1 MKRGI
6 ILAVI
11 CTMLCTLTGCLDAM
25 PDMSDE
31 ENGMIAE
38 YCASLLM
45 KYSPNFHNRL
55 VDEDELAR
63 ALFEEEREETPE
75 ETQETSPEE
84 PKQEEKP
91 AEPAKESQEET
102 SDTQESVNSE
112 TIQVEAELED
122 SMPHASE
129 MDIASLLGIEG
140 FEIRY
145 TDYELTDTYPKDG
158 EGFTVSASKDN
169 TLMVL
174 HFSLTN
180 VSGDSLIC
188 DLFDANPDIRVN
200 VNEAGYQKVENT
212 FLMNDITTYYEELPK
227 NQSVDVVTILEISNT
242 AVESIDLQI
251 ASTEMFVE

>member
-1 MKRGI
+1 MEKRINSVKKQTDNRFLNMYELNYTHRDGKTSAYFMVSRI
-6 ILAVI
+6 D
-11 CTMLCTLTGCLDAM
+11 DA
-25 PDMSDE
+25 SR
-31 ENGMIAE
+31 IK
-38 YCASLLM
+38 L
-45 KYSPNFHNRL
+45 
-55 VDEDELAR
+55 
-63 ALFEEEREETPE
+63 
-75 ETQETSPEE
+75 Q
-84 PKQEEKP
+84 QEEKP

-200 VNEAGYQKVENT
+200 VNKAGYQKVENT